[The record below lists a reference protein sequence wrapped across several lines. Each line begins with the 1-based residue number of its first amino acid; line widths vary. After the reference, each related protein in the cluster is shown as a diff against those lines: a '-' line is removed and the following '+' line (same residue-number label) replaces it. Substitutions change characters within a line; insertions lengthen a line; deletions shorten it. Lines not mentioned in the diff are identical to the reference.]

1 MPRKFTVNC
10 AKLRCA
16 HGIKPGRKTVQPFAQ
31 LSLALGGIT
40 CGASARSLK
49 SAPTAACR
57 SARNASALKNLRPA
71 SSCFASTQATTTPYW
86 PHHHTKNT
94 NQCFFSPI
102 APPENCPALL
112 TTKKSCFENYATATD
127 IDFDFCVGAL
137 TLHTTPWE
145 SEGMHL
151 STGSLFASNVK

>member
-16 HGIKPGRKTVQPFAQ
+16 HGIKPERKIVQPFAQ
-31 LSLALGGIT
+31 LSLAPGGIM

-57 SARNASALKNLRPA
+57 SAHNASALKNLQPA
-71 SSCFASTQATTTPYW
+71 SSCFASTQVTTTPYW
-86 PHHHTKNT
+86 PQHPIKNT

-112 TTKKSCFENYATATD
+112 TTKSPALKTTRQRDGNLLQIRRRDLRLSHDPRTA
-127 IDFDFCVGAL
+127 
-137 TLHTTPWE
+137 
-145 SEGMHL
+145 
-151 STGSLFASNVK
+151 